1 MISQNE
7 GKEMWL
13 KCADADGW
21 ISKDTS
27 AVINEL
33 EITGYDDEKE
43 AEESLNLAMNY
54 YDIEFENEK
63 EERWKFI

>member
-1 MISQNE
+1 
-7 GKEMWL
+7 MWL
-13 KCADADGW
+13 KCTDADGW

-27 AVINEL
+27 TVIAEIG
-33 EITGYDDEKE
+33 ITGYDEEKE
-43 AEESLNLAMNY
+43 AEESLNLAMNF